1 MERGLYIA
9 ASGMVAEQMR
19 QDQIANDLAN
29 ASTPGYK
36 ADRVT
41 QKAFADLLLSNTA
54 AGQQVGGHGAGV
66 ARRPDDTDPRRSRC
80 ASTGEPLDLA
90 IAGDGWFAV
99 QTAQGVRYTRNG
111 QFATAAD
118 GHAHR
123 PARQRGARHERPA
136 GEGGRPTAPS
146 TAQAVGVFALTTP
159 AKQGDNLF
167 SGTAG
172 GPGRRHVR
180 TGALEGSGVD
190 PARTMVDM
198 IASFRAFEAG
208 QKAIQ
213 TIDESLHKAAGRLA
227 AGRPR
232 PERRGAGCSKASTP
246 PRPAWPPSSSGSTAS
261 PTTSRTPPR
270 PATSTCA
277 SASATCS
284 TTRRARRRARP

>member
-41 QKAFADLLLSNTA
+41 QRAFADLLLSNTA
-54 AGQQVGGHGAGV
+54 TGQAVGGLTTGV
-66 ARRPDDTDPRRSRC
+66 AADRMVTDVSPQPVRD
-80 ASTGEPLDLA
+80 TGEPLDLA
-90 IAGDGWFAV
+90 IVGDGWFGV
-99 QTAQGVRYTRNG
+99 QTAQGTRYTRNG
-111 QFATAAD
+111 QFTAAGD
-118 GHAHR
+118 GTLTDQLGN
-123 PARQRGARHERPA
+123 PVL
-136 GEGGRPTAPS
+136 GRNGQPVKVDGSGHVNAS
-146 TAQAVGVFALTTP
+146 DVGVFALNDP

-172 GPGRRHVR
+172 GTATGVVR

-208 QKAIQ
+208 QRVIQ
-213 TIDESLHKAAGRLA
+213 TIDESLHKTA
-227 AGRPR
+227 
-232 PERRGAGCSKASTP
+232 TQV
-246 PRPAWPPSSSGSTAS
+246 AS
-261 PTTSRTPPR
+261 PNGG
-270 PATSTCA
+270 A
-277 SASATCS
+277 
-284 TTRRARRRARP
+284 